1 MASSQGK
8 FISRDEYRTK
18 KTLDDLR
25 KAGKMPA
32 ELDEEGKE
40 INPHLPQYIIQ
51 APCTIYLK
59 FPLSKKKIRVFE
71 PNTTQSEASPSPFRR
86 IEDEIR
92 RVVPSRVKNC

>member
-1 MASSQGK
+1 MASSQGFFIFFFYFLIFLTGQ

-18 KTLDDLR
+18 KALDDLR

-51 APCTIYLK
+51 APCMS
-59 FPLSKKKIRVFE
+59 FF
-71 PNTTQSEASPSPFRR
+71 
-86 IEDEIR
+86 
-92 RVVPSRVKNC
+92 